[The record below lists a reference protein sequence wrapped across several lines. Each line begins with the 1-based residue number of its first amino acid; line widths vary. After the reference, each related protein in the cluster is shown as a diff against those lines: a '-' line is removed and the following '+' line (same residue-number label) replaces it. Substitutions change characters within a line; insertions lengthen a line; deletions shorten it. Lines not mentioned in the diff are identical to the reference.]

1 MALDRILVVDDSGTI
16 RRVVDNALT
25 SAGFIVD
32 VAKNGDEGLAQA
44 RQERPDL
51 LLLDFRM
58 PGMNGFQVGKAIAR
72 DDTLAGIPIV
82 LMCTRTDRLPDH
94 DLASIGVLSTLIKPF
109 SPEALV
115 ERIRFALNEAK
126 STDITASLRTTFTSE
141 EEAEDSNEN
150 PPTDFEA
157 VPSRNVF
164 AEAPP
169 DGFSMDEPEVTQRA
183 TPPGP
188 PPVTDEGDDVES
200 QAILSAIDVAAARDD
215 RADGLLVDEDAP
227 AAPDAT
233 AANVPANVP
242 PPPDALINSAEFQTV
257 AKRAAEDDLKRA
269 LVEAFESR
277 GIEAPEE
284 LAIGVLEQ
292 VKDKLAPSVMAE
304 FVRGELPPDIL
315 RRPVPAMFGDL
326 TEVPLPEILQLLKF
340 QGQTG
345 VLEVALDQMRFEAT
359 FHEGR
364 IHTIRGVNVRAVQ
377 RLGRYFVRAGVVTEE
392 QLEDALKDDRYSIGA
407 KLLDEGVINEEDLR
421 NAVRAQ
427 VEDLMFEMLRCRQG
441 TFGLRRANIDEDL
454 PFAGFSVDAL
464 LFEGLRRIDERSVI
478 GQEVPSVDS
487 IFIQGKDASPE
498 GLSKEEA
505 RALAALDKKKPRA
518 IHALANDL
526 DLSIDDAMMLIY
538 RLVILGRARRVR
550 RAGEPAVG
558 PPPRPK
564 KRQTD
569 DSLDFQDIL

>member
-25 SAGFIVD
+25 SAGFVVD
-32 VAKNGDEGLAQA
+32 VAKNGEEGLEQA
-44 RQERPDL
+44 RRERPDL

-72 DDTLAGIPIV
+72 DASLAGIPIV

-109 SPEALV
+109 SPEVLV
-115 ERIRFALNEAK
+115 ERVRFALNEAK
-126 STDITASLRTTFTSE
+126 STDITASLRTTFSSDE
-141 EEAEDSNEN
+141 EEDDAENDAE
-150 PPTDFEA
+150 TDFDA

-164 AEAPP
+164 ADATPE
-169 DGFSMDEPEVTQRA
+169 GFSLQDPEVTQRA

-188 PPVTDEGDDVES
+188 PPVTDEGESVES
-200 QAILSAIDVAAARDD
+200 QAIMSAVDVAAARDD
-215 RADGLLVDEDAP
+215 RADGLLVDGDDPGVPADKAVVDAP
-227 AAPDAT
+227 P
-233 AANVPANVP
+233 N
-242 PPPDALINSAEFQTV
+242 ALINSAEFQTV
-257 AKRAAEDDLKRA
+257 AQRAVEDDLKRA
-269 LVEAFESR
+269 LIDAFESR
-277 GIEAPEE
+277 GIDSPAP
-284 LAIGVLEQ
+284 LAKSILEQ

-326 TEVPLPEILQLLKF
+326 TEVPLPEVLQLLKF

-392 QLEDALKDDRYSIGA
+392 QLEEALKDDRFSIGA
-407 KLLDEGVINEEDLR
+407 KLLDDGVISEEDLR

-441 TFGLRRANIDEDL
+441 TFGLRRADIDEDL

-538 RLVILGRARRVR
+538 RLVVLGRARRVR

-564 KRQTD
+564 KQKSD
-569 DSLDFQDIL
+569 DVLDFQDIL

>member
-25 SAGFIVD
+25 SAGFVVD
-32 VAKNGDEGLAQA
+32 VAKNGEEGLEQA
-44 RQERPDL
+44 RRERPDL

-72 DDTLAGIPIV
+72 DASLAGIPIV

-115 ERIRFALNEAK
+115 ERVRFALNEAK
-126 STDITASLRTTFTSE
+126 STDITASLRTTFSSDE
-141 EEAEDSNEN
+141 EEDDAENDAE
-150 PPTDFEA
+150 TDFDA

-164 AEAPP
+164 ADATPE
-169 DGFSMDEPEVTQRA
+169 GFSLQDPEVTQRA

-188 PPVTDEGDDVES
+188 PPVTDEGESVES
-200 QAILSAIDVAAARDD
+200 QAIMSAVDVAAARDD
-215 RADGLLVDEDAP
+215 RADGLLVDGDDPGVPADKAVVDAP
-227 AAPDAT
+227 P
-233 AANVPANVP
+233 N
-242 PPPDALINSAEFQTV
+242 ALINSAEFQTV
-257 AKRAAEDDLKRA
+257 AQRAVEDDLKRA
-269 LVEAFESR
+269 LIDAFESR
-277 GIEAPEE
+277 GIDSPAP
-284 LAIGVLEQ
+284 LAKSILEQ

-326 TEVPLPEILQLLKF
+326 TEVPLPEVLQLLKF

-392 QLEDALKDDRYSIGA
+392 QLEEALKDDRFSIGA
-407 KLLDEGVINEEDLR
+407 KLLDDGVISEEDLR

-441 TFGLRRANIDEDL
+441 TFGLRRADIDEDL

-538 RLVILGRARRVR
+538 RLVVLGRARRVR

-564 KRQTD
+564 KQKSD
-569 DSLDFQDIL
+569 DVLDFQDIL